1 MITVGRFLDCLYG
14 TEDIIVVSWKVSAT
28 YFCFEFNFYLLTMLL
43 AQKILLNYK
52 QKLREQQ
59 IKNFRK

>member
-14 TEDIIVVSWKVSAT
+14 TEYRIVFWKVSAT
-28 YFCFEFNFYLLTMLL
+28 YFCFKFNFYLLTMLL

-52 QKLREQQ
+52 QKLR
-59 IKNFRK
+59 